1 MRDYRQ
7 SLSVWSFTADWV
19 WSVIKSSYLLP
30 NQLSASNGIPSLI
43 ELSLLLPGDIY
54 CNLMKIFF
62 TVVSRKKLDSIKR
75 GSVGNTRLLPHAEM
89 LLVPMK
95 FFLWRIDYAL
105 QEKVLT
111 WKMCFLPLISFWERE
126 QRISSKAW
134 ALSVVPHFSLSPP
147 RLAFLVWVDFQ
158 ARSRFPLST
167 IPEEN
172 GDNSYPRELRALS
185 FCSKIPCSTR
195 RVL

>member
-7 SLSVWSFTADWV
+7 SLSVWPFTGDWV

-89 LLVPMK
+89 LLVPMN
-95 FFLWRIDYAL
+95 FSLWQIDYAL

-111 WKMCFLPLISFWERE
+111 GKMWFLPLISYWERATHKFK
-126 QRISSKAW
+126 SLGFVCSP
-134 ALSVVPHFSLSPP
+134 SFFSLTAAS
-147 RLAFLVWVDFQ
+147 RL
-158 ARSRFPLST
+158 SRVGWFS
-167 IPEEN
+167 
-172 GDNSYPRELRALS
+172 RALS
-185 FCSKIPCSTR
+185 FPSLYYPWGKWGLLIP
-195 RVL
+195 

>member
-7 SLSVWSFTADWV
+7 SLSVWPFTADWV

-43 ELSLLLPGDIY
+43 ELSLFLPGDIY

-111 WKMCFLPLISFWERE
+111 WKMCFLPLISFWERATHKFK
-126 QRISSKAW
+126 SLGFVCSP
-134 ALSVVPHFSLSPP
+134 SFFSLTAAS
-147 RLAFLVWVDFQ
+147 RLSRVGWFSSALAFPSLYYPWGKWGQLV
-158 ARSRFPLST
+158 P
-167 IPEEN
+167 
-172 GDNSYPRELRALS
+172 
-185 FCSKIPCSTR
+185 
-195 RVL
+195 

>member
-1 MRDYRQ
+1 MGRWERKMRDYRQ
-7 SLSVWSFTADWV
+7 SLSVWPFTADWV

-111 WKMCFLPLISFWERE
+111 WKMCFLPLISFWERATHKFK
-126 QRISSKAW
+126 SLGFVCSP
-134 ALSVVPHFSLSPP
+134 SFFSLTAAS
-147 RLAFLVWVDFQ
+147 RL
-158 ARSRFPLST
+158 SRVSLSLL
-167 IPEEN
+167 
-172 GDNSYPRELRALS
+172 SLR
-185 FCSKIPCSTR
+185 KMGTTR
-195 RVL
+195 TLGNWGP